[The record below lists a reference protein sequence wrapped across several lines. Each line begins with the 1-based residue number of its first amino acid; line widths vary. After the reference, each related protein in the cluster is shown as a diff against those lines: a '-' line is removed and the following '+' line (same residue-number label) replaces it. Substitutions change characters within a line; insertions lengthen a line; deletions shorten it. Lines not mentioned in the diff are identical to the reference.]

1 MSNKVGINL
10 YNSQN
15 LPSDWFK
22 REKADPQDS
31 QAVDASVKDII
42 SKVKQD
48 GDKALVEFAQKF
60 DKAELNLRGLR
71 VKPEEIKEA
80 YTQVSKDQIFALKSI
95 KEKVEVFQKQLLTQ
109 KSVKTLTDSISV
121 ETVLRPIE
129 SVGCYVPGGQAA
141 YPSTLIMTAV
151 PAKVAG
157 VPRIVV
163 CSPSDSLGKVNPLV
177 LVAADICGVD
187 EVFRVGGA
195 QAIAALAYGTKT
207 IKPVRKIVGPG
218 SKYVTAAKVLVST
231 DVAIDMPAGPSEVL
245 ILADESADARFIA
258 YDMVSQAEH
267 GGDSVAGLITTS
279 ENVALQVQDY
289 LSKICASAER
299 GDKVSASLEK
309 FGFIITCSSIDQA
322 VNLVNQFAAEHL
334 EVMAANAKELAE
346 KLVAGLILIGAYSPV
361 ALSDYGS
368 GTNHVLPTGG
378 FAQSFSGLSVSD
390 FMRRVS
396 IVESS
401 RTGLEKVKDT
411 LKVLT
416 QAENLPNHYK
426 AIEARFQK

>member
-1 MSNKVGINL
+1 MQRQ
-10 YNSQN
+10 SQIRVWKSDA
-15 LPSDWFK
+15 LPPDWFK
-22 REKADPQDS
+22 RQKADEQATQELEDS
-31 QAVDASVKDII
+31 VRAIIKQVKENGN
-42 SKVKQD
+42 V
-48 GDKALVEFAQKF
+48 ALVECAQKY
-60 DKAELNLRGLR
+60 DKAELTLRTLK
-71 VKPEEIKEA
+71 VKTEEIKEA
-80 YTQVSKDQIFALKSI
+80 YNRTSLEQLCALKFM
-95 KEKVEVFQKQLLTQ
+95 KEKVNAFQKQLLTQ
-109 KSVKTLTDSISV
+109 TEINTSGDGIWVQ
-121 ETVLRPIE
+121 TVLRPIE

-163 CSPSDSLGKVNPLV
+163 CSPSDQKGKINPLV

-187 EVFRVGGA
+187 EVYKVGGA

-245 ILADESADARFIA
+245 VLADESADSRFIA
-258 YDMVSQAEH
+258 FDMVSQAEH

-279 ENVALQVQDY
+279 EKVALQVQEN
-289 LSKICASAER
+289 LVTVAACAER
-299 GDKVSASLEK
+299 AEK
-309 FGFIITCSSIDQA
+309 IQDALAKYGFIIVCRSMDEA
-322 VNLVNQFAAEHL
+322 VCLVNQFAPEHL
-334 EVMAANAKELAE
+334 EVMTVKPKEIAE
-346 KLVAGLILIGAYSPV
+346 KLTAGLILLGPYSPV

-378 FAQSFSGLSVSD
+378 FANSFSGLSVLD

-401 RTGLEKVKDT
+401 RTGLERVKDT
-411 LKVLT
+411 VKVMAK
-416 QAENLPNHYK
+416 AENLPSHYK
-426 AIEARFQK
+426 AIEARFEK